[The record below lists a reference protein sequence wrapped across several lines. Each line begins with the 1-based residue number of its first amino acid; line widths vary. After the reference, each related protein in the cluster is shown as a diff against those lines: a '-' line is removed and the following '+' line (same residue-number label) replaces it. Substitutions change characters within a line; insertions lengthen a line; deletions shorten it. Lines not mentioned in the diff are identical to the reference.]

1 MGKMR
6 GTSMATPVVTGAIAL
21 VKQLYPGMS
30 PQDAGRFLQEIST
43 KTVFARWNGKFF
55 DYKKPILT
63 FTNILKGFS
72 IPDDRITAS
81 GQTVTVTIDR
91 IMKTSKYTVKVIDLD
106 TQKEVKVKLTTAQ
119 SKDGKNTILTI
130 DGQNGFTENH
140 VYRLETTR
148 YLQIKGQKDTVTS
161 QAVDYFTP
169 FSKAIT
175 VSAVPLDT
183 RAHLTAYPGNTF
195 KDKGIQYIV
204 TDAETNAVV
213 IRFNVD
219 QGSNLLNLSG
229 FVNGHLY
236 NVVAKPYRKVTINR
250 KSYTLWGG
258 ESKPVSFI
266 PLSAPLYSKASWE
279 KNGNVTISCSAD
291 PSASGILVLYRAKG
305 GELKKGCSS
314 IAGSFSCLIP
324 KLDVI
329 GSYQF
334 YVMKYKT
341 VKGMTGYSSGVV
353 INRNF
358 PEAKLEGPGKIHIY
372 TENGK
377 TTVYSLYSEKDKNK
391 NGISVLKLNGDKFDK
406 FCEGPGYT
414 CSPGTPVSAD
424 RQGMYYIMNYLDSN
438 GTKTYSDGF
447 FVNNNFIN

>member
-1 MGKMR
+1 M
-6 GTSMATPVVTGAIAL
+6 TS
-21 VKQLYPGMS
+21 
-30 PQDAGRFLQEIST
+30 
-43 KTVFARWNGKFF
+43 
-55 DYKKPILT
+55 
-63 FTNILKGFS
+63 
-72 IPDDRITAS
+72 
-81 GQTVTVTIDR
+81 QTV
-91 IMKTSKYTVKVIDLD
+91 
-106 TQKEVKVKLTTAQ
+106 
-119 SKDGKNTILTI
+119 N
-130 DGQNGFTENH
+130 
-140 VYRLETTR
+140 
-148 YLQIKGQKDTVTS
+148 
-161 QAVDYFTP
+161 YFTP

-266 PLSAPLYSKASWE
+266 PLSAPLYSKVSWDGS
-279 KNGNVTISCSAD
+279 GNAVITCPAD
-291 PSASGILVLYRAKG
+291 PAANGIRVLYRTKNCK
-305 GELKKGCSS
+305 LMDGCKSTP
-314 IAGSFSCLIP
+314 GSFTCLIKNLDP
-324 KLDVI
+324 K

-341 VKGMTGYSSGVV
+341 VKETTGYNSGVV
-353 INRNF
+353 INRYF
-358 PEAKLEGPGKIHIY
+358 PEAKLEGPGKIHVY

-377 TTVYSLYSEKDKNK
+377 TTVYSLYSERDK
-391 NGISVLKLNGDKFDK
+391 NGISVLKLNRDKFDP
-406 FCEGPGYT
+406 FCERPGYT
-414 CSPGTPVSAD
+414 CSPDMAVSAD
-424 RQGMYYIMNYLDSN
+424 TQGMYYIMNYLDSN
-438 GTKTYSDGF
+438 GTKTYSDGN
-447 FVNNNFIN
+447 FVNNKFSK